1 MNEIYKISCV
11 NRLIIMIIYF
21 ISLTLSYFLMLV
33 VMTFNIGLFFAA
45 VAGFTFGYFL
55 FGFNNKKG
63 YTRVYYP
70 ETDKCCTA
78 ME

>member
-1 MNEIYKISCV
+1 
-11 NRLIIMIIYF
+11 
-21 ISLTLSYFLMLV
+21 MLV